1 MNCWDL
7 LIGTWVTPKQ
17 FHCGKSTIFQNFLW
31 NWNKVMCSEGG
42 RQVGGR
48 TCLVRVQWHPHPL
61 LLCGHSK
68 PDLRMYWGGV
78 IMLWPKD
85 RGSHAMFRGP
95 CSILWVLCS
104 SDGASL
110 TSVRKISAAP
120 NQCGMREVLL
130 LPMPGLTRSCWARS
144 WGKYETGNLL
154 LLQDRAWSC
163 ACRSVMAVPAQWS
176 GLQN

>member
-1 MNCWDL
+1 MTPVTPKGLVVSQRKDSHPRPRYQSNAMNCRGL

-17 FHCGKSTIFQNFLW
+17 FHCRKSTIFQNFLW
-31 NWNKVMCSEGG
+31 NWKKIMHSEGG

-48 TCLVRVQWHPHPL
+48 ACLVRGQWNPHEL
-61 LLCGHSK
+61 LLCGHGK
-68 PDLRMYWGGV
+68 PDLRISWREGV

-85 RGSHAMFRGP
+85 RGSHAMLRGP

-120 NQCGMREVLL
+120 KPMWDEGGPPAAHAGSDKILL
-130 LPMPGLTRSCWARS
+130 S
-144 WGKYETGNLL
+144 
-154 LLQDRAWSC
+154 
-163 ACRSVMAVPAQWS
+163 
-176 GLQN
+176 